1 MEFPHI
7 FDEFFNET
15 SVWFL
20 IFMLVSFLIGYVTAW
35 WIYRLSM
42 RTMRKQLRLLKEE
55 IIEGRLLESKSS
67 EETKKQ
73 HPSAH

>member
-7 FDEFFNET
+7 FDEFFSET

-42 RTMRKQLRLLKEE
+42 RTMRKQLRRLKEE
-55 IIEGRLLESKSS
+55 IIEGRLLESKNP
-67 EETKKQ
+67 EETQNQ
-73 HPSAH
+73 HPSAR